1 MHASGSL
8 YESEL
13 VGVFG
18 REAVRFLV
26 AKAECSPPGLRYTE
40 AGGGERGEL
49 GWVGGGIVG
58 VQQALYTS
66 FVPPLGLNFCRAV
79 RRDRHRVSLYT
90 FHDIIHKRG
99 DIKFKKHPAEET
111 RADFLYVEFKEK
123 GDTQEQQHTHT
134 HKAP

>member
-1 MHASGSL
+1 MG
-8 YESEL
+8 
-13 VGVFG
+13 
-18 REAVRFLV
+18 
-26 AKAECSPPGLRYTE
+26 
-40 AGGGERGEL
+40 
-49 GWVGGGIVG
+49 GGGIVG

-123 GDTQEQQHTHT
+123 EEHKNNNTHT
-134 HKAP
+134 KKRLERMSAAENRPPISGQ